1 MRRKIG
7 ILVVVGLVVAS
18 CDAAGLPVDI
28 EADFDLEA
36 VLGDLRDCDTLSET
50 FVAVVREAADDVDSM
65 AEATGGR
72 VPAADLASRVDE
84 LTGNAYFAIA
94 EQLGCNMVAQRVET
108 IERLRGISPD
118 TGAGEDLVTD
128 VIRELE
134 ER

>member
-1 MRRKIG
+1 MRFRIL
-7 ILVVVGLVVAS
+7 ILVVVGLLVAS
-18 CDAAGLPVDI
+18 CDAAGLPADI
-28 EADFDLEA
+28 DADFDLDA
-36 VLGDLRDCDTLSET
+36 VLGDLRDCDTLSDT

-94 EQLGCNMVAQRVET
+94 EQLGCNMVTQRVET
-108 IERLRGISPD
+108 VERLRDLSPD

-128 VIRELE
+128 VIREIE
-134 ER
+134 EG

>member
-1 MRRKIG
+1 MRHKI
-7 ILVVVGLVVAS
+7 ISLLVVGLLAAS
-18 CDAAGLPVDI
+18 CDAAGLPADI
-28 EADFDLEA
+28 DADFDLEA
-36 VLGDLRDCDTLSET
+36 VLSDLRDCDALSET
-50 FVAVVREAADDVDSM
+50 FVAVVREAAEDVDSM

-94 EQLGCNMVAQRVET
+94 EQLGCNMVSQRVDT
-108 IERLRGISPD
+108 IERLRNLSPD

-128 VIRELE
+128 VIREIE